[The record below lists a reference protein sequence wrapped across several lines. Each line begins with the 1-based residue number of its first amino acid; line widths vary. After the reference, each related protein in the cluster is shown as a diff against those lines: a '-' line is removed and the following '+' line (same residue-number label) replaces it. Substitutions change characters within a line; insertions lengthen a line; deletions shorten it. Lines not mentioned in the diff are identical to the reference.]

1 MRRDMGITVKIAD
14 NYINLLSSVSDE
26 VKLRVINKLSEN
38 LLKGKKKEIS
48 IKDSFGAWNDDRSA
62 EEIIKD
68 IHDARILGTRKIE
81 PLEG

>member
-1 MRRDMGITVKIAD
+1 MGITVKIAD

>member
-1 MRRDMGITVKIAD
+1 MEITVKIAD
-14 NYINLLSSVSDE
+14 NYVNLLSSVSEE

-68 IHDARILGTRKIE
+68 IHDARVLGTLKIE

>member
-1 MRRDMGITVKIAD
+1 MEITVKIAD
-14 NYINLLSSVSDE
+14 NYVNLLSSVSDE

-68 IHDARILGTRKIE
+68 IRDARILGTRKIE